1 MRGRNNTAI
10 MPELPEVETIVR
22 GLAGRLRGLE
32 VEAVHLARS
41 DVLHGSP
48 TVFCAALRR
57 RRVARVWRV
66 AKQIR
71 LTLAGPGRR
80 DAGTLVFHLGMS
92 GRLLLVAGGRPVEP
106 HTHLRLVFRG
116 GTELRF
122 VDPRRFG
129 GVWFLA
135 PGRSDDRTWL
145 GRNLPQV
152 GQDALRM
159 PLKAFRELLRR
170 RRQIKALLLDQR
182 PMAGLGNIYCD
193 EALHRAGI
201 HPLRR
206 ACTLNDDEVRRLHA
220 AIRRVLQAAVRAGGS
235 SIGDYRAADGSL
247 GRFQLRHRV
256 YGREGRPCPRCRT
269 AIVRIAAAGRSSY
282 LCSRCQP
289 GG

>member
-1 MRGRNNTAI
+1 

-22 GLAGRLRGLE
+22 GLARRLRGRT
-32 VEAVHLARS
+32 VDVVHLARP

-48 TVFCAALRR
+48 AVLCAVLRGR
-57 RRVARVWRV
+57 QVTRVCRV
-66 AKQIR
+66 AKQVR
-71 LTLAGPGRR
+71 LMLAGPGRR
-80 DAGTLVFHLGMS
+80 EAGTLVFHLGMS
-92 GRLLLVAGGRPVEP
+92 GRLLLVPDGRPIEP
-106 HTHLRLVFRG
+106 HTHLRLGLG
-116 GTELRF
+116 GGGELRF

-129 GVWFLA
+129 GIWYLL
-135 PGRSDDRTWL
+135 PGRSRGDEGWV
-145 GRNLPQV
+145 GRSLPPA
-152 GQDALRM
+152 GRDALSM
-159 PLKAFRELLRR
+159 PASAFRALMKR

-206 ACTLNDDEVRRLHA
+206 ACTLGDEEIRRLHA

-235 SIGDYRAADGSL
+235 SISDYRAADGSL

-269 AIVRIAAAGRSSY
+269 PVVRMTVAGRSSY
-282 LCSRCQP
+282 LCPRCQP